1 MEFHLH
7 RVKTCRS
14 KQYVVKVTDTY
25 DRTVRNPRELEPQN
39 SRRKLGCGHGWRR
52 NTGAIKGIGIPI
64 S

>member
-39 SRRKLGCGHGWRR
+39 SRRKPGCGHG
-52 NTGAIKGIGIPI
+52 
-64 S
+64 